1 MNIDI
6 SIDGKFA
13 KRFLDAALEGV
24 TKKTESSLKVAAIKA
39 EQIILDR
46 TEKGVGYKGRF
57 APYSSGYAK
66 AKRAGWKKTTSR
78 KGFSGDTSG
87 IVNLMVTGNM
97 LSSITHKVKKDQA
110 RLFFTRATEAKKA
123 AFNNAK
129 RPFFGLNQ
137 GEMDQVRR
145 AFVRKF
151 ES

>member
-1 MNIDI
+1 VNIDI

-13 KRFLDAALEGV
+13 KRFLDAAIEGI

-46 TEKGVGYKGRF
+46 TEKGIGYQGRF
-57 APYSSGYAK
+57 ARYSSGYAK
-66 AKRAGWKKTTSR
+66 AKRAGWKKTPKR
-78 KGFSGDTSG
+78 KGFSGDASG

-97 LSSITHKVKKDQA
+97 LGAITHKAKKDQA

-129 RPFFGLNQ
+129 RPFFGLNA
-137 GEMDQVRR
+137 GEIDQVRR

-151 ES
+151 ET